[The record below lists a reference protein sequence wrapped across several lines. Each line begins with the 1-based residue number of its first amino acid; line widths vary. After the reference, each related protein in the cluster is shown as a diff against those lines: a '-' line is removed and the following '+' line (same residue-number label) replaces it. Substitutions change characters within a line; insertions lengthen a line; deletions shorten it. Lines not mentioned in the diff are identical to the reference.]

1 MATQV
6 ENSYIDLVEPTGVK
20 QVHSREITLYIVSIV
35 AFITTLIVLAMVV
48 RDTPDSN
55 FDTRFSREIRG
66 WESPVAKLL
75 FESVSEVTSLVE
87 SIVIGLITVALLAI
101 GGRHRL
107 AFGVFFAGMFI
118 GAVSLI
124 ADYSLGQFVG
134 RDRPISGSQSFP
146 SGHVFGTIAFYGFA
160 IYLALRYRLRRRL
173 LIPLLIVSFVLFSVT
188 GLARLHLRAHWP
200 SDIVGG
206 YLLGFAVFL
215 ALIRFHRWFEGIRWF
230 SPPQLGRN
238 MRATALPGMGVTD
251 SHTFVATMGPNVAA
265 TMECGPP
272 PLIRMM
278 YWIAFKAEFPGAVNS
293 RRSGREKRRSGHG
306 HAVSSPTGLKHG
318 GCDRQP
324 RPPDCRSCRSHSGHD
339 GWAI

>member
-1 MATQV
+1 VATQA
-6 ENSYIDLVEPTGVK
+6 ENRYIDLVEPTGVK

-35 AFITTLIVLAMVV
+35 ALITTLIVLAVVV

-75 FESVSEVTSLVE
+75 FESVSEVASLVG

-173 LIPLLIVSFVLFSVT
+173 LIPPLDRKLCSILGDRPSSTASWGALAIGHCGWLSVGVRGVPGT
-188 GLARLHLRAHWP
+188 HTIP
-200 SDIVGG
+200 SMV
-206 YLLGFAVFL
+206 
-215 ALIRFHRWFEGIRWF
+215 
-230 SPPQLGRN
+230 
-238 MRATALPGMGVTD
+238 
-251 SHTFVATMGPNVAA
+251 
-265 TMECGPP
+265 
-272 PLIRMM
+272 
-278 YWIAFKAEFPGAVNS
+278 
-293 RRSGREKRRSGHG
+293 
-306 HAVSSPTGLKHG
+306 
-318 GCDRQP
+318 
-324 RPPDCRSCRSHSGHD
+324 
-339 GWAI
+339 